1 MACMVTTGAKR
12 MFFFK
17 SNSEGRFRG
26 TLKSR
31 YTEWRKA
38 TGAESGGR
46 RARRTEAGCLPLLRY
61 QQLVVWRVVECGG
74 VEGAPWGA
82 ATAESEERRWL
93 RVAGGVFN
101 KKERKAVT
109 EC

>member
-1 MACMVTTGAKR
+1 MAESDGRGKR
-12 MFFFK
+12 RAAG
-17 SNSEGRFRG
+17 SENR
-26 TLKSR
+26 SR
-31 YTEWRKA
+31 MPASIEISTA
-38 TGAESGGR
+38 SCLESGGVR
-46 RARRTEAGCLPLLRY
+46 
-61 QQLVVWRVVECGG
+61 GG